1 MTELSLSGECLRYID
16 ELDLGYEE
24 DYPSEKDREM
34 VELFRNVTRIIVASR
49 EAFAGKRLDEIEELV
64 KKAPDFF
71 SDQLDDFITR
81 LLLKDV
87 PGMVGRVMKLSR
99 LDAATSPSNTTAVY
113 VQEAVRT
120 YIYGFTQASVAI
132 SRAALEQALKERLGR
147 QGDGSFIP
155 FQDLVEEAKRWNI
168 LDATT
173 ARQVRDTA
181 KKADRVLHERPTDQE
196 GTWEVLI
203 EVRGLLQE
211 IYSTTGGL

>member
-1 MTELSLSGECLRYID
+1 MEPLSLSRECLRHID
-16 ELDLGYEE
+16 ELDLGYEQ
-24 DYPSEKDREM
+24 DYPSDEDRKM
-34 VELFRNVTRIIVASR
+34 VELFRGITKQIVASR
-49 EAFAGKRLDEIEELV
+49 EGFTGEGLDAIEGLV
-64 KKAPDFF
+64 KKSPD
-71 SDQLDDFITR
+71 SISGQLDDFITR
-81 LLLKDV
+81 LLLEDV
-87 PGMVGRVMKLSR
+87 PGMVRRVIKLSR
-99 LDAATSPSNTTAVY
+99 LEATTHPSITTAVY
-113 VQEAVRT
+113 VQEAVRM

-196 GTWEVLI
+196 GAWEILI